1 MSGNLIGSVNNI
13 EIFNGKFNFLFKC
26 DLTRDL
32 FEGIDLYDF
41 KEISCY
47 MRDKCR

>member
-1 MSGNLIGSVNNI
+1 MINLHAGVCFGGYRYVNNI

-32 FEGIDLYDF
+32 DEGYIIILF
-41 KEISCY
+41 
-47 MRDKCR
+47 